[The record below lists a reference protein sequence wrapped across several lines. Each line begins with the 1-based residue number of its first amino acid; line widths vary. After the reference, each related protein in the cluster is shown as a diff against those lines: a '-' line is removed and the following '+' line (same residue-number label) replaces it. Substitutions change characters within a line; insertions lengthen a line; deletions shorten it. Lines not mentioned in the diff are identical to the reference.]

1 MDKATV
7 AAKMRLPVLYKS
19 GAAYTLSAC
28 DNNLLI
34 RATPYAFQ
42 YQNGK
47 SGIVSEKTIPLLP
60 FAASVSF
67 IR

>member
-47 SGIVSEKTIPLLP
+47 SGIVSGK
-60 FAASVSF
+60 
-67 IR
+67 